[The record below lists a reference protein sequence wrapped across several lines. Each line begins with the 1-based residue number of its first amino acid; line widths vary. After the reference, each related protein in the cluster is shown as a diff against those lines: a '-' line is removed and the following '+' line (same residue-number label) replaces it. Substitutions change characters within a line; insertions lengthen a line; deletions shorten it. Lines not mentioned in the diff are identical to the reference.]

1 MSEGPWK
8 AFLLLLFAISLSVTG
23 EFLLKAGMNQ
33 VGMLSLTPRGFISG
47 LLRAFSNP
55 RVLAGFIFIFSGS
68 LIWLAVLS
76 RVDLSWAYPML
87 SLGYL
92 FVVLTSWFFL
102 GEAFSLLR
110 VMGTILVCLGVFLIF
125 RS

>member
-1 MSEGPWK
+1 MNEGPLK
-8 AFLLLLFAISLSVTG
+8 AFLLLLLAISLSVTG
-23 EFLLKAGMNQ
+23 EFLLKSGMNQ
-33 VGMLSLTPRGFISG
+33 VGLLSLSPEAFLLG
-47 LLRAFSNP
+47 LKRAFSTP
-55 RVLAGFIFIFSGS
+55 QVLGGFAFIFAGS
-68 LIWLAVLS
+68 IIWLAVLS

-102 GEAFSLLR
+102 GESFSLLR
-110 VMGTILVCLGVFLIF
+110 LAGTLFVCLGVFLIF

>member
-8 AFLLLLFAISLSVTG
+8 AFLLLLLAISLSVTG

-33 VGMLSLTPRGFISG
+33 VGVLSLTPKDFVSG

-55 RVLAGFIFIFSGS
+55 RILAGFVLIFAGS

-110 VMGTILVCLGVFLIF
+110 VMGTVFVCLGVFFIF